1 MIFFRNSN
9 NRRTVKSILLV
20 KKFLGLVEMT
30 SGLVSASFSFPI
42 WQAVKIIFFAPWS
55 KPDLNFFSSILG
67 HTLLERYG
75 MTEIGMAL
83 SNPLLGPRLPVRLIC
98 SRSHL

>member
-1 MIFFRNSN
+1 M
-9 NRRTVKSILLV
+9 KSILLV
-20 KKFLGLVEMT
+20 KKILGLVEMT
-30 SGLVSASFSFPI
+30 SGLVNASFSLPE

-55 KPDLNFFSSILG
+55 KPDRNFFSSILG